1 MMIIDIVP
9 QANDL
14 FEVTVHS
21 KTKSRHSV
29 TLSDEYA
36 NKLVAGK
43 ITKNQLI
50 RFSFEFLLER
60 EPNTSIL
67 KSFDL
72 HEITNYF
79 PEFQSSVKSLVESST
94 S

>member
-1 MMIIDIVP
+1 MIIDIVP
-9 QANDL
+9 VANDL

-21 KTKSRHSV
+21 KTKSIHSV
-29 TLSDEYA
+29 TVSDEYA
-36 NKLVAGK
+36 NKLVADK
-43 ITKNQLI
+43 FTKNQLVQ
-50 RFSFEFLLER
+50 FSFEFLLER

-72 HEITNYF
+72 REITNYF
-79 PEFQSSVKSLVESST
+79 PEFQSFVKSLVKSST